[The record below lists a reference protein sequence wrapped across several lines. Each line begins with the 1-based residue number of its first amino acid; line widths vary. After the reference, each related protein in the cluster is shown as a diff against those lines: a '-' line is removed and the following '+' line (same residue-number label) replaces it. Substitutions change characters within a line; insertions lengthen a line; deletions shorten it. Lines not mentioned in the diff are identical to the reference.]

1 VHPAKPP
8 NYQLRRLVAL
18 TVLFLMGYSLW
29 RITGAVGSAL
39 SGPDRKDVAS
49 SPARSTSPTA
59 SISPSAAIVAPP
71 ACANGNAIA
80 DQAAPEDWAVTLL
93 DTKYRLPS
101 SYVPPGLVSVKQAGF
116 EKPGGGLVVRSLVV
130 DDLAALRQAAAAA
143 GNPIDVVAAYRSY
156 QDQSSLFDRRKRD
169 LGLKAA
175 ERKTARPGHSEHQLG
190 TAVDFK
196 TAGEVDV
203 DVHWDSTP
211 AGRWT
216 LENAWR
222 FGFVRSYPMGKSA
235 VTCYAFEPW
244 HYRYFGPAVAAAI
257 HESGLTVREYLWNQ
271 SHAGP

>member
-1 VHPAKPP
+1 VRPASPP

-18 TVLFLMGYSLW
+18 TVLFVMGYSVW

-39 SGPDRKDVAS
+39 GGPDRSGSAS
-49 SPARSTSPTA
+49 GAVQSPTPPA
-59 SISPSAAIVAPP
+59 SISPSPAIVAPP
-71 ACANGNAIA
+71 ACTKGDAVA
-80 DQAAPEDWAVTLL
+80 DHADPQDWAVTLL

-101 SYVPPGLVSVKQAGF
+101 SYVPPDLVSVKQAGF
-116 EKPGGGLVVRSLVV
+116 QKPVGVVVRSLVV

-196 TAGEVDV
+196 TAGEADV

-222 FGFVRSYPMGKSA
+222 FGFVRSYPMGKSD

-257 HESGLTVREYLWNQ
+257 HESGLTVREYLWNE
-271 SHAGP
+271 SHSAS